1 MDGNK
6 QLSSLTTCGK
16 IKNVYD
22 DNINIII
29 LIMSISSAEKLQKGR
44 LKRMTFLTL
53 VIIVPMTRRRWRKRS
68 HVVNVAAQFGGI
80 IFWKLVAVRK

>member
-22 DNINIII
+22 DNIII
-29 LIMSISSAEKLQKGR
+29 LIMSISSAEKLQKAR

-68 HVVNVAAQFGGI
+68 HVVNGAAQFGRI
-80 IFWKLVAVRK
+80 IF